1 MPTEII
7 SGIWIGSVDDSFN
20 KEFLKDNN
28 ISILINCTL
37 NYGFPDIEAKKLR
50 ISLTNNLTP
59 DEDILMLKKNKDKII
74 DYIYD
79 NIDTSNILIY
89 CYDEKTIS
97 PLIISLFLIYKGG
110 VSKDKIRSILKSK
123 NGNISLDIDLSQF
136 G

>member
-7 SGIWIGSVDDSFN
+7 SGIWIGSIDDSFN

-50 ISLTNNLTP
+50 IPLTSNLTP
-59 DEDILMLKKNKDKII
+59 DEDILMLKKNKDKIL

-110 VSKDKIRSILKSK
+110 VSKDNVRSILKSK

>member
-7 SGIWIGSVDDSFN
+7 SGIWIGSIDDSFN

-50 ISLTNNLTP
+50 IPLTSNLTP
-59 DEDILMLKKNKDKII
+59 DEDILMLKKNKDKIL

-97 PLIISLFLIYKGG
+97 PLIVSLFLIYKGG
-110 VSKDKIRSILKSK
+110 VSKDNIRSILKSK

>member
-7 SGIWIGSVDDSFN
+7 SVIWIGNIDDSFN
-20 KEFLKDNN
+20 NDFIKDNN

-50 ISLTNNLTP
+50 KPLTSNITP
-59 DEDILMLKKNKDKII
+59 HEDISMLKKNKDKIL

-110 VSKDKIRSILKSK
+110 VSKDNVRSILKSK

>member
-7 SGIWIGSVDDSFN
+7 SGIWIGSIDDSFN

-50 ISLTNNLTP
+50 IPLTSNLTP
-59 DEDILMLKKNKDKII
+59 DEDILMLKKNKNKII

-97 PLIISLFLIYKGG
+97 PLIVSLFLIYKGG
-110 VSKDKIRSILKSK
+110 ISKDNIRSILKSK

>member
-7 SGIWIGSVDDSFN
+7 SGIWIGSVDNSFN

-50 ISLTNNLTP
+50 IPLTSNLTP

-79 NIDTSNILIY
+79 KIDTSNILIY

-97 PLIISLFLIYKGG
+97 PLILSLFLIYKGG
-110 VSKDKIRSILKSK
+110 VSKDNIRSILKSK
-123 NGNISLDIDLSQF
+123 NCNISLDIDLSQF

>member
-110 VSKDKIRSILKSK
+110 VSKDNIRSILKSK

>member
-7 SGIWIGSVDDSFN
+7 SGIWIGSIDDSFN
-20 KEFLKDNN
+20 KDFLKDNN

-37 NYGFPDIEAKKLR
+37 NYGFPDIEANKLR
-50 ISLTNNLTP
+50 IPLTSNLTP
-59 DEDILMLKKNKDKII
+59 DEDILMLKKNKNKII

-97 PLIISLFLIYKGG
+97 PLIVSLFLIYKGG
-110 VSKDKIRSILKSK
+110 VSKDNIRSILKSK

>member
-7 SGIWIGSVDDSFN
+7 SGIWIGNIDDSFN
-20 KEFLKDNN
+20 NDFIKDNN

-50 ISLTNNLTP
+50 IPLTSNLTP
-59 DEDILMLKKNKDKII
+59 HEDISMLKKNKDKIL

-110 VSKDKIRSILKSK
+110 VSKDNVRSILKSK

>member
-7 SGIWIGSVDDSFN
+7 SGIWIGSIDDSFN
-20 KEFLKDNN
+20 KVFIKDNN

-37 NYGFPDIEAKKLR
+37 NYGFPDIESKKLR
-50 ISLTNNLTP
+50 IPLTSNLTP
-59 DEDILMLKKNKDKII
+59 DVDISMLKKNKDKIV

-89 CYDEKTIS
+89 CYDGKTIS
-97 PLIISLFLIYKGG
+97 PLIVSLFLIYKGG
-110 VSKDKIRSILKSK
+110 VSKDNIRSILKSK
-123 NGNISLDIDLSQF
+123 NCNISLDIDLSQF

>member
-7 SGIWIGSVDDSFN
+7 SGIWIGSIDDSFN

-28 ISILINCTL
+28 ISILINCTI

-50 ISLTNNLTP
+50 IPLTSNLTP

-97 PLIISLFLIYKGG
+97 PLIVSLFLIYKGG
-110 VSKDKIRSILKSK
+110 VSKDNIRSILKSK